1 MLREVG
7 QNNEGLRRVSDGVR
21 SIGGP
26 RECYLRND
34 GGECFELQR
43 ETLFIS
49 LEALTEP
56 KFIDMEILK
65 L

>member
-1 MLREVG
+1 MDPESLISAMMV
-7 QNNEGLRRVSDGVR
+7 VSV
-21 SIGGP
+21 
-26 RECYLRND
+26 
-34 GGECFELQR
+34 FELQR